1 MLWFILAL
9 IAIGGIAILLL
20 VYQLL
25 RMSFRYQAM
34 KNQLHLAE
42 QQYEQERKE
51 KNKLSADLA
60 DTQTRLDY
68 TSTVDPLTNLPSR
81 QVLEDRLMQT
91 INQSKRYEL
100 IFAVIALNIEE
111 LETIENILGAEVK
124 DALLKEIVMRLKS
137 CIRTVDTLS
146 RFPDDKFVF
155 ILPQLSKAEAISY
168 VAQRIMDIISEP
180 FLIQNHELYVTTCFG
195 ISIYPMDGVDGQVL
209 LKNADTALQQA
220 KARGGNVFQFY
231 RSEMQA
237 SSRRE
242 LMLNSH
248 LRSNKIYHEFALHYQ
263 PIINVETKKIISME
277 ALLRWMHPDFGL
289 ISPLEFLQLA
299 ENNGRIIAIGE
310 WVLLNAC
317 QQFKKWEETGFHP
330 NNISVNVSLRQLE
343 NPQFVHRVSQILQ
356 DTKMQPGDLVLE
368 ISEGVLFPKLE
379 MVEKTLLMLRHLGVQ
394 IAIDDFGT
402 GYLSLQHLRRFPVDY
417 LKIDG
422 TLVRDIS
429 TDKESEHIVKMIIAL
444 AHSLQLTAVAES
456 VESPNQRKLL
466 EELGCSVMQGHLFCV
481 AMAATAFDS
490 AMLVTIHSQ
499 V

>member
-1 MLWFILAL
+1 MSWIFLTLCVM
-9 IAIGGIAILLL
+9 GGATLLL
-20 VYQLL
+20 LCYLL
-25 RMSFRYQAM
+25 ARVSRRCQKIKM
-34 KNQLHLAE
+34 QLHRIT
-42 QQYEQERKE
+42 QQYEQELKE

-68 TSTVDPLTNLPSR
+68 RSSVDPLTNLPSR
-81 QVLEDRLMQT
+81 QVLEDRLMQA

-100 IFAVIALNIEE
+100 IFAVLALNIEE
-111 LETIENILGAEVK
+111 LETIENVLGVEVK
-124 DALLKEIVMRLKS
+124 DALVKEIVVRLKS
-137 CIRTVDTLS
+137 CIRTVDSLS

-168 VAQRIMDIISEP
+168 VAQRIIDIISEP
-180 FLIQNHELYVTTCFG
+180 FMVQNHELYVTTCFG
-195 ISIYPMDGVDGQVL
+195 ISIYPMDGAEGQVL

-231 RSEMQA
+231 RAEMQT

-263 PIINVETKKIISME
+263 PILNVATKKIISME

-310 WVLLNAC
+310 WVLLSAC
-317 QQFKKWEETGFHP
+317 QQFKKWQEMGFHP

-356 DTKMQPGDLVLE
+356 DTKMQPADLVLE
-368 ISEGVLFPKLE
+368 ISESVLFPKLE
-379 MVEKTLLMLRHLGVQ
+379 MVEKALLMLRHLGVQ

-429 TDKESEHIVKMIIAL
+429 TDKESEHIVRMIVAL
-444 AHSLQLTAVAES
+444 ANSLQLTAVAES

-466 EELGCSVMQGHLFCV
+466 EALGCSVMQGHLFCV
-481 AMAATAFDS
+481 AMPASAFDS
-490 AMLVTIHSQ
+490 EMMVTIYNQ